1 MLGVMKIG
9 QLVVFMVAIVGKAVA
24 GKACRRSQCGRRL
37 GQLPRLWEV
46 SALSASV
53 PIQRLCLL
61 GHINPGAIGGCT
73 GLGGSVPVGIGQF
86 ETGKVQ
92 AVQLPV
98 LFLYCSGLVWN

>member
-1 MLGVMKIG
+1 MKIG

-46 SALSASV
+46 SALSASAV
-53 PIQRLCLL
+53 VQRLRPH
-61 GHINPGAIGGCT
+61 GHINPGAIGWCA
-73 GLGGSVPVGIGQF
+73 GLGSSVPVGMGRL

-92 AVQLPV
+92 VVWFPA